1 MTCKLT
7 VIGYTFQT
15 FMLILSQKFNCKFTI
30 LTKDSHLTA
39 WKVSDVAKWMFSE
52 AVSPKGRFTENVVTL
67 MITSDIIRNND
78 EIFSNISYIIL

>member
-39 WKVSDVAKWMFSE
+39 WKVSDDLLEIWY
-52 AVSPKGRFTENVVTL
+52 
-67 MITSDIIRNND
+67 D
-78 EIFSNISYIIL
+78 EKPEIAIPRRINKIQEFINKVGSIFYNL